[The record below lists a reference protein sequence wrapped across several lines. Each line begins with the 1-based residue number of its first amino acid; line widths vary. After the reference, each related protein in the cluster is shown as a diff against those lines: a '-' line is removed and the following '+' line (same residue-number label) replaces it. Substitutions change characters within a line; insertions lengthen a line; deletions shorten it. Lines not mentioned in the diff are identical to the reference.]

1 MTPERFVH
9 LADAYGADVNRWPAA
24 EREGAR
30 QLLASD
36 DPVAVSALQDASWL
50 DLRLNRHVAPAPDAA
65 LLRQVVASAFVTP
78 RESLWTRHGR
88 WWSRLGF
95 VGVGLAGIA
104 TGMLVASLSLPVAG
118 SPDLLPS
125 IFDHADADLILS
137 LDADE
142 AEQ

>member
-9 LADAYGADVNRWPAA
+9 LAQAYGADLNRWPDAD
-24 EREGAR
+24 REGAR
-30 QLLASD
+30 QLLACD
-36 DPVAVSALQDASWL
+36 DPAARSALQDAAWL
-50 DLRLNRHVAPAPDAA
+50 DQQLDRHVAPAPDWV
-65 LLRQVVASAFVTP
+65 LIKRTVASAFTTP
-78 RESLWTRHGR
+78 RLSFWARYAD

-104 TGMLVASLSLPVAG
+104 TGMLVASLSLPISS
-118 SPDLLPS
+118 SPDVLPS